1 MAGLERTLLLLLLLL
16 PLVLE
21 QVLFEVAGVGV
32 GALAHRANV
41 HRAVVVYVPVAVAAD
56 SIFF

>member
-21 QVLFEVAGVGV
+21 QVLLEVAGVGV
-32 GALAHRANV
+32 GALAHRADV
-41 HRAVVVYVPVAVAAD
+41 HRAVVVDVPVAVGAD
-56 SIFF
+56 SILL

>member
-1 MAGLERTLLLLLLLL
+1 M
-16 PLVLE
+16 LE

-32 GALAHRANV
+32 GALAHRADV

-56 SIFF
+56 SILFYKNENMNLIQFLCY